1 MTEAIKLPTK
11 VIDSDWKDDID
22 YQPYE
27 DEGTYVSPSK
37 VKKET
42 IAKIKQSSVS
52 LSIDELLNWKKINQK
67 LAA

>member
-1 MTEAIKLPTK
+1 MTQAINLPTK

-27 DEGTYVSPSK
+27 DEGTYIPPSK

-42 IAKIKQSSVS
+42 IAKIKKSRIR
-52 LSIDELLNWKKINQK
+52 LSMDNLLDWKKINQK
-67 LAA
+67 LTA